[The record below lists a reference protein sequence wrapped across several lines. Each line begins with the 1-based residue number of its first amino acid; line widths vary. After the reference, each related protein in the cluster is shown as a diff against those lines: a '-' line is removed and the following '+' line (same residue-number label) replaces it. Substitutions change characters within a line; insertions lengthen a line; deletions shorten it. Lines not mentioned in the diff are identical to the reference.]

1 MTRNSSR
8 QPGWDFCVAVLVSSF
23 LVFQVQPLISK
34 FILPWFGGTPGVW
47 SACMLFFQSLL
58 FLGYAYAHF
67 SIRYWSAGRQVA
79 VHAVLLLVAAATLPF
94 APDVAWKPNGSES
107 PIGRILGMLT
117 MSVGLPYFVLA
128 SNSPLLQAWLR
139 KANPE
144 ATPYRLYAL
153 SNVGSLVGLLSY
165 PFVFEPLMTNET
177 QAKFWSAGF
186 GLFAVSCLWCGWRAF
201 RATRLSEEGSGVLIS
216 VLASPTEPTVDSR
229 TDSQRTSMTI
239 ERPKQKSEH
248 LTPARATS
256 DQQPDASAFR
266 LMSPNDEPAPTW
278 LDKSLWFGLSACAST
293 MLLAIT
299 NQVCLDVAVIPFLW
313 VIPLSLYL
321 LTLILVFDHERWYP
335 RHGFVMA
342 LAVVV
347 TCVTLVLYQ
356 GSGLPIL
363 VQLAVH
369 FGALFVC
376 CMVCHGELAKLKPN
390 PRHLTSFYLAMAAGG
405 AAGGVGVG
413 LLAPMIFER
422 LLELQLGLVACA
434 VCVLAVLYR
443 ERPYL
448 NKYGRPIWAW
458 TAVVVSSLGLLRSY
472 AGETHKDELATS
484 QNFFGVLRVLR
495 ENKHDPDHAEIQLVH
510 GRTIHGRQFVSP
522 EKRRWPTA
530 YYGES
535 SGVGLALRNSTRAT
549 NRRCGFVGLGVGT
562 LATYGRPS
570 DTFRYY
576 EIDPDVLRLARE
588 QFTFLSDSSARQEFV
603 LGDARLMLEAEPPQ
617 AFDLLV
623 LDAFSSDS
631 IPVHLLTREAFAIYR
646 RHLRDDGVIAIHV
659 SNHHLDLE
667 PVVRRLAEEMHWP
680 AAKIISSVNA
690 DLAQYEAHWM
700 LLSRNASFW
709 ETPEISS
716 AMGDTL
722 THKAPPTSPLWTDQ
736 FSNLLDVLK

>member
-1 MTRNSSR
+1 MTRSSSR

-79 VHAVLLLVAAATLPF
+79 VHAVLLIVAAATLPI

-165 PFVFEPLMTNET
+165 PFVFEPLMTNDT

-201 RATRLSEEGSGVLIS
+201 RASERSS
-216 VLASPTEPTVDSR
+216 DPF
-229 TDSQRTSMTI
+229 
-239 ERPKQKSEH
+239 
-248 LTPARATS
+248 AT
-256 DQQPDASAFR
+256 
-266 LMSPNDEPAPTW
+266 DEPSPTW
-278 LDKSLWFGLSACAST
+278 LDKSLWFGLSVCAST

-321 LTLILVFDHERWYP
+321 LTLILVFDHDRWYP

-347 TCVTLVLYQ
+347 TCVTLVLFQ

-363 VQLAVH
+363 VQLGVH

-405 AAGGVGVG
+405 AAGGVGVS
-413 LLAPMIFER
+413 LLAPLVFER
-422 LLELQLGLVACA
+422 LMELQLGLVACA
-434 VCVLAVLYR
+434 LCVLGVLYR
-443 ERPYL
+443 ERSYL
-448 NKYGRPIWAW
+448 TKYGRPIWAW

-472 AGETHKDELATS
+472 AGETQNDELATS
-484 QNFFGVLRVLR
+484 RNFFGVLRVLR

-535 SGVGLALRNSTRAT
+535 SGVALALRNSTRAT

-562 LATYGRPS
+562 LATYGTPS

-576 EIDPDVLRLARE
+576 EIDPDVLRLACE
-588 QFTFLSDSSARQEFV
+588 QFTFLSDSAARQEFV
-603 LGDARLMLEAEPPQ
+603 LGDARLMLEAESSQ

-623 LDAFSSDS
+623 PRQSLIF
-631 IPVHLLTREAFAIYR
+631 
-646 RHLRDDGVIAIHV
+646 G
-659 SNHHLDLE
+659 
-667 PVVRRLAEEMHWP
+667 
-680 AAKIISSVNA
+680 
-690 DLAQYEAHWM
+690 
-700 LLSRNASFW
+700 
-709 ETPEISS
+709 
-716 AMGDTL
+716 
-722 THKAPPTSPLWTDQ
+722 
-736 FSNLLDVLK
+736 

>member
-1 MTRNSSR
+1 MTRNSSQ
-8 QPGWDFCVAVLVSSF
+8 QPGWDFCLAVLVSSF

-67 SIRYWSAGRQVA
+67 SIRYWSARRQVA
-79 VHAVLLLVAAATLPF
+79 VHAVLLLVAAATLPI

-107 PIGRILGMLT
+107 PIGRILGMLM

-201 RATRLSEEGSGVLIS
+201 RAAERSSKTGSGVFFLPHNTS
-216 VLASPTEPTVDSR
+216 EAFGERSTCGMKKTPDPLPT
-229 TDSQRTSMTI
+229 
-239 ERPKQKSEH
+239 
-248 LTPARATS
+248 
-256 DQQPDASAFR
+256 
-266 LMSPNDEPAPTW
+266 DELSPTW

-347 TCVTLVLYQ
+347 TCVTMVLYQ

-405 AAGGVGVG
+405 AAGGIGVS
-413 LLAPMIFER
+413 LLAPLVFER
-422 LLELQLGLVACA
+422 LMELQLGLVACA
-434 VCVLAVLYR
+434 VCVLAVLCR
-443 ERPYL
+443 ERSYL
-448 NKYGRPIWAW
+448 NQYGRPIWAW
-458 TAVVVSSLGLLRSY
+458 TAVIVSSLGLLRSY

-484 QNFFGVLRVLR
+484 RNFFGVLRVLR

-535 SGVGLALRNSTRAT
+535 SGVGLALQNSTHAT

-588 QFTFLSDSSARQEFV
+588 QFTFLSDSAARQEFV
-603 LGDARLMLEAEPPQ
+603 LGDARLMLEAEPSQ
-617 AFDLLV
+617 EFDLLV

-646 RHLRDDGVIAIHV
+646 RHMRDNGVIAIHV

-667 PVVRRLAEEMHWP
+667 PVVRRLAEEMNWP

-700 LLSRNASFW
+700 LLSCNASFW
-709 ETPEISS
+709 ETPEITS
-716 AMGDTL
+716 AMGDSL
-722 THKAPPTSPLWTDQ
+722 THKAPLTSPLWTDQ

>member
-47 SACMLFFQSLL
+47 SACMLFFQSVL

-79 VHAVLLLVAAATLPF
+79 VHAVLLIVAAATLPI
-94 APDVAWKPNGSES
+94 APDMAWKPNGSEP

-186 GLFAVSCLWCGWRAF
+186 GLFALSCLWCGWRAF
-201 RATRLSEEGSGVLIS
+201 RASRPTAARVPSE
-216 VLASPTEPTVDSR
+216 
-229 TDSQRTSMTI
+229 
-239 ERPKQKSEH
+239 
-248 LTPARATS
+248 
-256 DQQPDASAFR
+256 QQPDASAFR
-266 LMSPNDEPAPTW
+266 LMPSDNETSPTW

-347 TCVTLVLYQ
+347 TCVTLVLFQ

-363 VQLAVH
+363 VQLGVH

-405 AAGGVGVG
+405 AAGGIAVS
-413 LLAPMIFER
+413 LLAPLVFER
-422 LLELQLGLVACA
+422 LMELQLGLVACA

-443 ERPYL
+443 ERSYL

-484 QNFFGVLRVLR
+484 RNFFGVLRVLR
-495 ENKHDPDHAEIQLVH
+495 ENKHDPEHAETQLVH

-535 SGVGLALRNSTRAT
+535 SGVGLALQNCPRTT

-562 LATYGRPS
+562 LATYGRPG

-588 QFTFLSDSSARQEFV
+588 QFTFLSDSAARQEFV
-603 LGDARLMLEAEPPQ
+603 LGDARLMLEAESSQ

-646 RHLRDDGVIAIHV
+646 RHLRDDGVLAIHV

-667 PVVRRLAEEMHWP
+667 PVVRRLAEELNWP

-709 ETPEISS
+709 ETPAISS
-716 AMGDTL
+716 AVGTTL
-722 THKAPPTSPLWTDQ
+722 SHQAPPTSPLWTDQ

>member
-79 VHAVLLLVAAATLPF
+79 VHAVLLLVAAATLPI

-177 QAKFWSAGF
+177 QATFWSAGF
-186 GLFAVSCLWCGWRAF
+186 GLFALSCLWCGWRAF
-201 RATRLSEEGSGVLIS
+201 RAS
-216 VLASPTEPTVDSR
+216 
-229 TDSQRTSMTI
+229 
-239 ERPKQKSEH
+239 H
-248 LTPARATS
+248 LTPARV
-256 DQQPDASAFR
+256 QIAS
-266 LMSPNDEPAPTW
+266 LPPNDEPSPTW

-347 TCVTLVLYQ
+347 TCVTLVLFQ

-363 VQLAVH
+363 VQLGVH

-390 PRHLTSFYLAMAAGG
+390 PRYLTSFYLAMAAGG
-405 AAGGVGVG
+405 AAGGIGVS
-413 LLAPMIFER
+413 LLAPLVFER
-422 LLELQLGLVACA
+422 LMELQLGLVACA
-434 VCVLAVLYR
+434 VCVLAVLCR
-443 ERPYL
+443 ERAYL

-458 TAVVVSSLGLLRSY
+458 TAVIVSSLGLLRSY
-472 AGETHKDELATS
+472 AGETHKDELVTS
-484 QNFFGVLRVLR
+484 RNFFGVLRVLR

-535 SGVGLALRNSTRAT
+535 SGVGLALQNCPRET
-549 NRRCGFVGLGVGT
+549 NRRCGFVGLGIGT

-570 DTFRYY
+570 DTYRYY

-588 QFTFLSDSSARQEFV
+588 QFTFLSDSAATQEFV
-603 LGDARLMLEAEPPQ
+603 LGDARLMLEAEPSQ

-667 PVVRRLAEEMHWP
+667 PVVRRLAEEMNWP

-709 ETPEISS
+709 ETPEIAS

-722 THKAPPTSPLWTDQ
+722 TYKGSPTSPLWTDQ

>member
-1 MTRNSSR
+1 MTRNSSQ

-67 SIRYWSAGRQVA
+67 SIRSWSAGRQVA
-79 VHAVLLLVAAATLPF
+79 VHAVLLIVAAATLPI
-94 APDVAWKPNGSES
+94 APDVAWKPNGSEP
-107 PIGRILGMLT
+107 PIGRILGLLT

-139 KANPE
+139 KANPD

-201 RATRLSEEGSGVLIS
+201 RASRLSEVGSGVLIS
-216 VLASPTEPTVDSR
+216 VLASPTEPTVDRR
-229 TDSQRTSMTI
+229 TVSLWSSMTI
-239 ERPKQKSEH
+239 EGPKQKSEH
-248 LTPARATS
+248 LPPPRV
-256 DQQPDASAFR
+256 QSAACVTT
-266 LMSPNDEPAPTW
+266 DEPSPTW

-347 TCVTLVLYQ
+347 TCVTLVLFQ

-405 AAGGVGVG
+405 AAGGIGVS
-413 LLAPMIFER
+413 LLAPLVFER
-422 LLELQLGLVACA
+422 LMELQLGLVACA
-434 VCVLAVLYR
+434 ACVLAVLYR
-443 ERPYL
+443 ERSYL

-484 QNFFGVLRVLR
+484 RNFFGVLRVLR
-495 ENKHDPDHAEIQLVH
+495 ENKHDPDRAEIQLVH

-535 SGVGLALRNSTRAT
+535 SGVGLALQHCRRESTC
-549 NRRCGFVGLGVGT
+549 RCGFVGLGVGT
-562 LATYGRPS
+562 LATYARPG

-588 QFTFLSDSSARQEFV
+588 QFTFLSDSAATQEFV
-603 LGDARLMLEAEPPQ
+603 LGDARLMLEAEPSQ

-646 RHLRDDGVIAIHV
+646 RHMRDDGVIAIHV

-667 PVVRRLAEEMHWP
+667 PVVRRLAEEMNWS
-680 AAKIISSVNA
+680 AAKIISPVNPE
-690 DLAQYEAHWM
+690 LAQYESHWM
-700 LLSRNASFW
+700 LLSGNETFW
-709 ETPEISS
+709 KRPEIAS
-716 AMGDTL
+716 AMGDSL
-722 THKAPPTSPLWTDQ
+722 AHKAPPASPLWTDQ

>member
-79 VHAVLLLVAAATLPF
+79 VHAVLLIVAAATLPI
-94 APDVAWKPNGSES
+94 APDVAWKPNGSEP

-201 RATRLSEEGSGVLIS
+201 RASASAEESISRRALAPGS
-216 VLASPTEPTVDSR
+216 TV
-229 TDSQRTSMTI
+229 T
-239 ERPKQKSEH
+239 
-248 LTPARATS
+248 LN
-256 DQQPDASAFR
+256 QQPDASAFR
-266 LMSPNDEPAPTW
+266 LMPPNDEPSPTW

-347 TCVTLVLYQ
+347 TCVTLVLFQ

-363 VQLAVH
+363 VQLGVH

-405 AAGGVGVG
+405 AAGGIGVS
-413 LLAPMIFER
+413 LLAPLVFER
-422 LLELQLGLVACA
+422 LMELQLGLVACA

-484 QNFFGVLRVLR
+484 RNFFGVLRVLR

-522 EKRRWPTA
+522 EKRR
-530 YYGES
+530 
-535 SGVGLALRNSTRAT
+535 
-549 NRRCGFVGLGVGT
+549 
-562 LATYGRPS
+562 
-570 DTFRYY
+570 
-576 EIDPDVLRLARE
+576 
-588 QFTFLSDSSARQEFV
+588 
-603 LGDARLMLEAEPPQ
+603 
-617 AFDLLV
+617 
-623 LDAFSSDS
+623 
-631 IPVHLLTREAFAIYR
+631 
-646 RHLRDDGVIAIHV
+646 
-659 SNHHLDLE
+659 
-667 PVVRRLAEEMHWP
+667 
-680 AAKIISSVNA
+680 
-690 DLAQYEAHWM
+690 
-700 LLSRNASFW
+700 
-709 ETPEISS
+709 
-716 AMGDTL
+716 
-722 THKAPPTSPLWTDQ
+722 
-736 FSNLLDVLK
+736 